1 MIKRKQEIILSQEVT
16 SLSEFRNLI
25 KKNIFPLCIYLN
37 DNEKEEVKDQDI
49 GFRCKI
55 ENDNLINEL
64 YPVYNLENYVYLD
77 SYALRK
83 KIENGEV
90 YVNKFL
96 DDSKKVM
103 HVRFIAPA
111 IGFDLDCPKVVFR
124 KTPRFIFKT
133 MDHFSIDAK
142 YEGEE
147 ILSLCCQLAFEDKE
161 QKRLVK

>member
-1 MIKRKQEIILSQEVT
+1 MIKRKQEIILSQEVAT
-16 SLSEFRNLI
+16 LSEFINMI

-37 DNEKEEVKDQDI
+37 DNEKEEFKNNS
-49 GFRCKI
+49 KI
-55 ENDNLINEL
+55 ENNNLINEL
-64 YPVYNLENYVYLD
+64 YPAFNLENYLYLD

-96 DDSKKVM
+96 DDSKKVI

-111 IGFDLDCPKVVFR
+111 IGYDLDCPKVVFR
-124 KTPRFIFKT
+124 KTPRFFLKT

-147 ILSLCCQLAFEDKE
+147 ILSLCCHLAFEDKE
-161 QKRLVK
+161 QKRSVK